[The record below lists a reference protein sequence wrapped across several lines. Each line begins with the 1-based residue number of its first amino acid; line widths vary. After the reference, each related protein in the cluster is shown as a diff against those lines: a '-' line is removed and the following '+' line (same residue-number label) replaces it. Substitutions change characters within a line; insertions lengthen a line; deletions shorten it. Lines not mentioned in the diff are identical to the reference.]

1 MICGMDEQSIFALG
15 QLFLSI
21 RISRS
26 FAFGPMKKTGSSMQ
40 RKGDNHLPKFKTF
53 LLCKK

>member
-21 RISRS
+21 HISRS
-26 FAFGPMKKTGSSMQ
+26 FAFGHMKKTGSSMQ